1 MIRCCVVLLAGLLT
15 PLSAT
20 SEQAGAVNV
29 ECGNRVARVVFWPQ
43 GNPALSGQAGGA
55 ASHVEVYR
63 GTSTTFQAS
72 DRVAYADTERVTV
85 ADRCNEQ
92 RPRYHLAQM
101 AEKRRVR
108 APIALRC
115 VLPSAPVI
123 NVGDLTA
130 SSGRVTRRSLGL
142 EGKDRKVLYAN
153 VGATAADAP
162 LLQYDARVCHEID
175 LPT

>member
-1 MIRCCVVLLAGLLT
+1 VLLT
-15 PLSAT
+15 PLFAQASSA
-20 SEQAGAVNV
+20 QAGTVNV
-29 ECGNRVARVVFWPQ
+29 ECGNRVARVVFWPE
-43 GNPALSGQAGGA
+43 GNPALSGKPGGT

-63 GTSTTFQAS
+63 GTSAKFQSS
-72 DRVAYADTERVTV
+72 DRVAYADTERVTL

-101 AEKRRVR
+101 TEKRRVR
-108 APIALRC
+108 TPVALRC

-130 SSGRVTRRSLGL
+130 SAGQVARRSLSL
-142 EGKDRKVLYAN
+142 KGKDRNVLYAN

-175 LPT
+175 LPS